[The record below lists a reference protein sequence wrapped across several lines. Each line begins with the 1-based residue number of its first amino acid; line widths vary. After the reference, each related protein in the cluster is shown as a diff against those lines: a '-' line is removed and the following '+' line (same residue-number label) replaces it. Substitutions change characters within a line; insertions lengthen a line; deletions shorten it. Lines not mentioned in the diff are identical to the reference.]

1 MLWLLIPLLV
11 ALKGHAQD
19 NPDKVQ
25 CGYRPAFLKSIW
37 LPFQELLEVQNG
49 EFPWQVSIQLSGK
62 HLCAGS
68 IIHRWWVL
76 TAAHCFPRTLL
87 ETALTD
93 FTVIM
98 GTRVYSNI
106 HAERKHVQKIII
118 HQDYKPPLFDSDLAL
133 LLLATPVNFTN
144 FKMPIC
150 LQERERIW
158 DRCWMAEWVSVHG
171 YGHYD
176 GLNMHLKKLRVVQVD
191 WKECLKRVKEL
202 SKNMICAWQE
212 PGTNGKCQGD
222 SGAPMV
228 CSMRG
233 TQRFFQVGVFS
244 WGKRSGTRGRPGLF
258 VSVAQFIPWIQEVT
272 QKEGKAFTI
281 SAAPRSSLT
290 PAPQYPFLLGLGSQ
304 MLLAA
309 MLTGDKSDL

>member
-1 MLWLLIPLLV
+1 M
-11 ALKGHAQD
+11 
-19 NPDKVQ
+19 
-25 CGYRPAFLKSIW
+25 
-37 LPFQELLEVQNG
+37 
-49 EFPWQVSIQLSGK
+49 VSSRGK
-62 HLCAGS
+62 
-68 IIHRWWVL
+68 
-76 TAAHCFPRTLL
+76 L

-171 YGHYD
+171 TSNLIVHGPVAVCGQCSAHSHTDFLTFPGHYD